1 MRLFAIGEALID
13 FLPEG
18 KGYIPVVGG
27 APANV
32 AGCFSKLG
40 GEAYFIGKVGEDLFG
55 RKIVEALQTAG
66 VKTDYVTATK
76 EANTALSFVT
86 LDKNGERHFS
96 FYRNPSADMLLSP
109 EEIAPI
115 TFQKDDILHFCSI
128 DLIDMPVRYAT
139 LAAIQKIKQAGGT
152 VSFDPNVRKSLWN
165 NLSEYKKTILEFL
178 PYADIIKVSEEE
190 CEFLFDDLSFEKI
203 AEKLLKTAKIV
214 LITLGANG
222 SLCFTKNKQYS
233 QKAYKIVCVDTTGA
247 GDTFIGTFL
256 RFFEN
261 GAAISVALQKAAAA
275 SAIICTKK
283 GALGSLPDT
292 EELKVFLELCNE

>member
-32 AGCFSKLG
+32 AACFSKLG

-55 RKIVEALQTAG
+55 EKIVGALQEAG
-66 VKTDYVTATK
+66 VNTSYVTATDK
-76 EANTALSFVT
+76 ANTALSFVT
-86 LDKNGERHFS
+86 LDANGERHFS

-109 EEIAPI
+109 EDIEKIA
-115 TFQKDDILHFCSI
+115 FEKEDVLHFCSV

-139 LAAIQKIKQAGGT
+139 IAAIKKVKQAGGKI
-152 VSFDPNVRKSLWN
+152 SFDPNVRTSLWKD
-165 NLSEYKKTILEFL
+165 LAEYKSTILNFL
-178 PYADIIKVSEEE
+178 PEADIIKLSEEE
-190 CEFLFDDLSFEKI
+190 CEFLFGDLAIEEV

-214 LITLGANG
+214 LITLGQNG
-222 SLCFTKNKQYS
+222 SRCFTNDKEYTQQAFIIK
-233 QKAYKIVCVDTTGA
+233 CVDTTGA

-256 RFFEN
+256 RFFEDEDI
-261 GAAISVALQKAAAA
+261 ASALQKAAAA
-275 SAIICTKK
+275 SAIVCTKK
-283 GALGSLPDT
+283 GVLGSLPDI
-292 EELKVFLELCNE
+292 EELLNYINQ